1 MGSGSRS
8 AGRDPWPTLASIAAI
23 ICWIS
28 WIPLTVHSALPPG
41 SFIFFLSLVNKFGF
55 YQEISIC
62 DGRRDILTGARLSP
76 RKNVS

>member
-41 SFIFFLSLVNKFGF
+41 LLTFLLFQNVIFIEKFQF
-55 YQEISIC
+55 AM
-62 DGRRDILTGARLSP
+62 GRTENIARH
-76 RKNVS
+76 RGE